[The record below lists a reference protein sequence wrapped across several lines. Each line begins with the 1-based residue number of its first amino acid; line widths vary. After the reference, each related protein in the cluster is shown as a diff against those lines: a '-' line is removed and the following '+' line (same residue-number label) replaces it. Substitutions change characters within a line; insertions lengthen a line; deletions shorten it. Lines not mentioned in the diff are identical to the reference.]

1 MKGNNNRPI
10 NHRPVLTQA
19 GHFMSK
25 KDTRMAKLAK
35 GTWLLILAITQ
46 SAIEAV
52 KAALV
57 AKGRRR
63 G

>member
-1 MKGNNNRPI
+1 MGIGLFISR
-10 NHRPVLTQA
+10 
-19 GHFMSK
+19 
-25 KDTRMAKLAK
+25 KDTCMAKLAK

-57 AKGRRR
+57 AKGSRR